1 MGAGPGR
8 IRSSFA
14 AFRRALGL
22 EGAMA
27 DTGTTETE
35 DAGAQRQLGRGRG
48 GKPMLR
54 KKRPD
59 DRVEERREIF
69 FEALGRT
76 ANISASAEEAGIAL
90 ATVWMWRRKDGD
102 FQRRWA
108 EALDRGY
115 ADLEMRMLAMA
126 RFGVTAER
134 TVEVDGEG
142 GSHERVR
149 RDDAKIGALLLQRHY
164 PAVAAYRAMARPDAP
179 PPLDPAELAMRVRAA
194 MIEVHKATLAKA
206 LPAPARLPAKDAAD
220 GGGE

>member
-1 MGAGPGR
+1 
-8 IRSSFA
+8 
-14 AFRRALGL
+14 
-22 EGAMA
+22 MA
-27 DTGTTETE
+27 DK
-35 DAGAQRQLGRGRG
+35 DAKQASEAGGDVVRGLGRGRG

-54 KKRPD
+54 KKRHN

-90 ATVWMWRRKDGD
+90 ATVWMWRRKDGE

-206 LPAPARLPAKDAAD
+206 LPAPAKGDDDA
-220 GGGE
+220 G